1 MKTAVAARDEP
12 KRPTLKRGLL
22 FMKQVDCFGQ
32 VFEPFNSNVV
42 ALVCL
47 SGTAFFFFPFITYVT

>member
-1 MKTAVAARDEP
+1 MKTTVAARDEP
-12 KRPTLKRGLL
+12 KRPTVKHGLH
-22 FMKQVDCFGQ
+22 FMKQIDCFGQ

-47 SGTAFFFFPFITYVT
+47 SGTASFFFPFITSVT